1 MLETF
6 WPEVP
11 KVCVCVS
18 VVCVVCVCV
27 LEPRNIPAKGA
38 QSVCVCFVGEVEVGG
53 CFGACTLEISVW
65 VCLSVVCVCVCVRV
79 GAHTLE
85 TF

>member
-1 MLETF
+1 MCVCVCFEACVLETF

-53 CFGACTLEISVW
+53 VLEHVP
-65 VCLSVVCVCVCVRV
+65 
-79 GAHTLE
+79 
-85 TF
+85 